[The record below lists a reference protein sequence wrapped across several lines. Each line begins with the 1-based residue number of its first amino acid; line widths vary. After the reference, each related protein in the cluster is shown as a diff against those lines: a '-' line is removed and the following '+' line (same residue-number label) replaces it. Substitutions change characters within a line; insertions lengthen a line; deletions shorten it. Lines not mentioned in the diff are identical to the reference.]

1 MLKNVIPDSS
11 KFISLNIPPEE
22 YINYIVNVEKKIR
35 KLFHNLYHN
44 NKISKGYL
52 FKICHVGSRPGIL
65 YDNPKV
71 HKPFVHNMPK
81 FRPILSSI
89 KNPKYNLPKLL
100 MPILEAL
107 THNEFT
113 VKDSFS
119 FPKEITEY
127 DSSIF
132 IASPDVESLFTNI
145 ILKETIN
152 NCVSDLH
159 NKNRCNG
166 KVNKSD
172 RSKLLEI
179 ATSEFFFTFDF
190 LF

>member
-1 MLKNVIPDSS
+1 
-11 KFISLNIPPEE
+11 
-22 YINYIVNVEKKIR
+22 
-35 KLFHNLYHN
+35 
-44 NKISKGYL
+44 
-52 FKICHVGSRPGIL
+52 
-65 YDNPKV
+65 
-71 HKPFVHNMPK
+71 MPK
-81 FRPILSSI
+81 LRPILSAI
-89 KNPKYNLPKLL
+89 NNPRYNLAKLL

-107 THNEFT
+107 AHNEFT

-159 NKNRCNG
+159 NKNRYNG
-166 KVNKSD
+166 KLNKSD

-179 ATSEFFFTFDF
+179 ATSEPFSTFDF
-190 LF
+190 LL

>member
-1 MLKNVIPDSS
+1 MR
-11 KFISLNIPPEE
+11 
-22 YINYIVNVEKKIR
+22 KKIR

-44 NKISKGYL
+44 NKISKDEL
-52 FKICHVGSRPGIL
+52 LKICHVGSRPGIL
-65 YDNPKV
+65 YGNPKV
-71 HKPFVHNMPK
+71 HKPVVHNVPK
-81 FRPILSSI
+81 FRPILSAI
-89 KNPKYNLPKLL
+89 NNPRYNLAKLL

-107 THNEFT
+107 AHNEFT

-159 NKNRCNG
+159 NKNRYNG
-166 KVNKSD
+166 KLNKSD

-179 ATSEFFFTFDF
+179 ATSEPFSTFDF
-190 LF
+190 LL